1 MFKNRLLVPSSLRL
15 TEEIMRKNIM
25 DRIGREWLF
34 FDGGTGSILQEKGL
48 QPGELPETWNLL
60 HPDRI
65 LDLHRGYLEAGAD
78 IYNTNTFGAN
88 RLKFPENLDEIVTAA
103 VKLAKEAR
111 TQAGRDDDAYVA
123 LDIGPTGKLLAPMG
137 DLSFDDAVDIFG
149 EVVRIGAREGA
160 DLVLIETMND
170 SYEAKAAVLA
180 AKENCDLPVFI
191 TCVFDG
197 SGKMLTG
204 GTPESVV
211 AMLEGL
217 GVDALGVNCSLGPA
231 QMIPIVERLVK
242 AAHVPVLVNPNA
254 GLPKSVD
261 GRTVYDVGPEEFA
274 GYMKQIAALGAA
286 AVGGCCGTTPD
297 YIRAEI
303 AAVRPLPLLP
313 PQGREQTV
321 IASFSRTVEIGRAA
335 RPVIIGE
342 RINPTGKKRF
352 KQALVDHDIDYIV
365 DQGLQ
370 QEDAGADVLDVN
382 VGTPEINEVEL
393 LDEVVCRLQSVLA
406 LPLQIDTSNP
416 EAMERALRHYNGKA
430 LINSVNGKQEVMAEV
445 FPLVKKYGGVVV
457 ALALDEGGIPDNAD
471 DRIRI
476 AENIYRTASEYG
488 IRREDIVIDGLC
500 MTVSSDP
507 RSALVTLE
515 TIRRIRD
522 ELGGSSILGVSN
534 ISFGLPARELI
545 NAYFF
550 EMALQNGLSCAIIN
564 PNNQAMMQAYRAFC
578 ALTNQDEN
586 FQNFITAYAGYKSP
600 DKQVSDALT
609 AYKTR
614 VLNALGVSA
623 GDLQSTGRP
632 LGGNAGGAG
641 FSSGNVSG
649 AGAGAGAMGAGSG
662 AGSGSAV
669 AGTGA
674 TGAGTGFGDGANAE
688 SAGSGR
694 AAGADDGRGPGAL
707 AGKSRL
713 VEAIERGMA
722 KPAAEATREA
732 LLSRNA
738 LDIINQDLV
747 PALDV
752 VGQGFEKGTVFLPQ
766 LLMAAEA
773 AKAAFAVVKESM
785 AGSAQESKGRVILAT
800 VKGDIHDIGKN
811 IVKVLL
817 ENYGYDVIDLGKDVP
832 PETVVETALRE
843 NIRLVGLSAL
853 MTTTVVNME
862 ETIRQLHAQ
871 KPDCRIV
878 VGGAVMTQDYADK
891 IGADCYGRDAMTTVR
906 YADELAEKHE
916 L

>member
-1 MFKNRLLVPSSLRL
+1 MFKNRLLVPSSLIL

-111 TQAGRDDDAYVA
+111 TQAGRDEDAYVA

-261 GRTVYDVGPEEFA
+261 GKTVYDVGPEEFA

-313 PQGREQTV
+313 PQGRAQTV

-382 VGTPEINEVEL
+382 VGTPEIDEVAL

-476 AENIYRTASEYG
+476 AEKIYATAAEYG

-586 FQNFITAYAGYKSP
+586 FQSFISAYAGYKSP

-623 GDLQSTGRP
+623 GDLQASGRP
-632 LGGNAGGAG
+632 LGGSGSNAGAG
-641 FSSGNVSG
+641 SAAAGLSSGNVSG
-649 AGAGAGAMGAGSG
+649 AGANAGSS
-662 AGSGSAV
+662 GSG
-669 AGTGA
+669 T
-674 TGAGTGFGDGANAE
+674 
-688 SAGSGR
+688 

-707 AGKSRL
+707 VGKSRL

-732 LLSRNA
+732 LLTRNA
-738 LDIINQDLV
+738 LDIINEDLV

-832 PETVVETALRE
+832 PETIVETALRE

-862 ETIRQLHAQ
+862 ETIRQLHEQ

-906 YADELAEKHE
+906 YADELAEKGK

>member
-1 MFKNRLLVPSSLRL
+1 
-15 TEEIMRKNIM
+15 MRKNIM

-111 TQAGRDDDAYVA
+111 TQAGRDEDAYVA

-204 GTPESVV
+204 GTPESMV

-261 GRTVYDVGPEEFA
+261 GRTVYDVDPEAFA
-274 GYMKQIAALGAA
+274 GYMKQIAELGAA

-476 AENIYRTASEYG
+476 AEKIYATAAEYG

-600 DKQVSDALT
+600 GKQVSDALN

-623 GDLQSTGRP
+623 GDLQATGRP
-632 LGGNAGGAG
+632 LSGNVGGAG
-641 FSSGNVSG
+641 FGAAGLSSGNVSG
-649 AGAGAGAMGAGSG
+649 AGTGAGSAGAGFGA
-662 AGSGSAV
+662 
-669 AGTGA
+669 
-674 TGAGTGFGDGANAE
+674 GANAG
-688 SAGSGR
+688 SASSGS
-694 AAGADDGRGPGAL
+694 AAGADDGRGPRAA

-832 PETVVETALRE
+832 PETIVETALRE

-862 ETIRQLHAQ
+862 ETIRQLHEQ

-906 YADELAEKHE
+906 YADELAEKG
-916 L
+916 LL

>member
-1 MFKNRLLVPSSLRL
+1 MFKNRLLVPSSLIL

-111 TQAGRDDDAYVA
+111 TQAGRDEDAYVA

-204 GTPESVV
+204 GTPESMV

-254 GLPKSVD
+254 GLPKSID

-382 VGTPEINEVEL
+382 VGTPEINEVAL

-476 AENIYRTASEYG
+476 AEKIYATAAEYG

-586 FQNFITAYAGYKSP
+586 FQKFITCLSGYKSP

-623 GDLQSTGRP
+623 GDLQATGRP
-632 LGGNAGGAG
+632 LGGNAGAAG
-641 FSSGNVSG
+641 TGIAILSSGNVSG
-649 AGAGAGAMGAGSG
+649 AGAGADSAGAGSG
-662 AGSGSAV
+662 AV
-669 AGTGA
+669 AGA
-674 TGAGTGFGDGANAE
+674 GANAG

-732 LLSRNA
+732 LLSRDA

-832 PETVVETALRE
+832 PETIVETALRE

-906 YADELAEKHE
+906 YADELAEKGE

>member
-1 MFKNRLLVPSSLRL
+1 MFKNRLLVPSSLIL

-60 HPDRI
+60 HPERI

-111 TQAGRDDDAYVA
+111 TQAGRDEDAYVA

-261 GRTVYDVGPEEFA
+261 GKTVYDVGPEEFA

-313 PQGREQTV
+313 PQGRAQTV

-382 VGTPEINEVEL
+382 VGTPEIDEVAL

-476 AENIYRTASEYG
+476 AEKIYATAAEYG

-564 PNNQAMMQAYRAFC
+564 PNNHAMMQAYRAFC

-586 FQNFITAYAGYKSP
+586 FQSFISAYAGYKSP

-623 GDLQSTGRP
+623 GDLQATGRP
-632 LGGNAGGAG
+632 LGGSGANTGFGTGAAGAG
-641 FSSGNVSG
+641 AAGLSSGNVSG
-649 AGAGAGAMGAGSG
+649 AGADAGS
-662 AGSGSAV
+662 S
-669 AGTGA
+669 
-674 TGAGTGFGDGANAE
+674 
-688 SAGSGR
+688 GSGR

-732 LLSRNA
+732 LLTRNA
-738 LDIINQDLV
+738 LDIINEDLV

-832 PETVVETALRE
+832 PETIVETALRE

-862 ETIRQLHAQ
+862 ETIRQLHEQ

-906 YADELAEKHE
+906 YADELAEKGK

>member
-1 MFKNRLLVPSSLRL
+1 
-15 TEEIMRKNIM
+15 MRKNIM

-111 TQAGRDDDAYVA
+111 TQAGRDEDAYVA

-261 GRTVYDVGPEEFA
+261 GKTVYDVGPEEFA

-313 PQGREQTV
+313 PQGTKQTV

-382 VGTPEINEVEL
+382 VGTPEIDEVAL

-476 AENIYRTASEYG
+476 AEKIYATAAEYG

-586 FQNFITAYAGYKSP
+586 FQSFITAYAGYKSP

-623 GDLQSTGRP
+623 GDLQATGRP
-632 LGGNAGGAG
+632 LGGSGGNAGGAG
-641 FSSGNVSG
+641 LPSGNVSG
-649 AGAGAGAMGAGSG
+649 ANAGS
-662 AGSGSAV
+662 S
-669 AGTGA
+669 
-674 TGAGTGFGDGANAE
+674 
-688 SAGSGR
+688 GSGR
-694 AAGADDGRGPGAL
+694 AAGADDGSGPGAL

-722 KPAAEATREA
+722 KPAADATREA
-732 LLSRNA
+732 LLTRNA
-738 LDIINQDLV
+738 LDIINEDLV

-832 PETVVETALRE
+832 PETIVETALRE

-862 ETIRQLHAQ
+862 ETIRQLHQQ

-906 YADELAEKHE
+906 YADELAEKGE

>member
-1 MFKNRLLVPSSLRL
+1 MFKNRLLVPSSLIL

-60 HPDRI
+60 HPERI

-261 GRTVYDVGPEEFA
+261 GKTVYDVGPEEFA

-313 PQGREQTV
+313 PQGRAQTV

-382 VGTPEINEVEL
+382 VGTPEIDEVAL

-476 AENIYRTASEYG
+476 AEKIYATAAEYG

-586 FQNFITAYAGYKSP
+586 FQSFISAYAGYKSP

-623 GDLQSTGRP
+623 GDLQATGRP
-632 LGGNAGGAG
+632 LGGSDSNAGSGPGTAG
-641 FSSGNVSG
+641 LSSGNVS
-649 AGAGAGAMGAGSG
+649 
-662 AGSGSAV
+662 SA
-669 AGTGA
+669 
-674 TGAGTGFGDGANAE
+674 GANAG
-688 SAGSGR
+688 SSGSGR

-722 KPAAEATREA
+722 KPAADATREA
-732 LLSRNA
+732 LLTRNA
-738 LDIINQDLV
+738 LDIINEDLV

-832 PETVVETALRE
+832 PETIVETALRE

-862 ETIRQLHAQ
+862 ETIRQLHQQ

-906 YADELAEKHE
+906 YADELAEKGI

>member
-1 MFKNRLLVPSSLRL
+1 
-15 TEEIMRKNIM
+15 MRKNIM

-60 HPDRI
+60 HPERI

-111 TQAGRDDDAYVA
+111 TQAGRDEDAYVA

-261 GRTVYDVGPEEFA
+261 GKTVYDVGPEEFA

-313 PQGREQTV
+313 PQGRAQTV

-382 VGTPEINEVEL
+382 VGTPEIDEVAL

-476 AENIYRTASEYG
+476 AEKIYATAAEYG

-586 FQNFITAYAGYKSP
+586 FQSFISAYAGYKSP

-623 GDLQSTGRP
+623 GDLQATGRP
-632 LGGNAGGAG
+632 LGGSDSNAGFGPGTAG
-641 FSSGNVSG
+641 LSSGNVS
-649 AGAGAGAMGAGSG
+649 
-662 AGSGSAV
+662 SA
-669 AGTGA
+669 
-674 TGAGTGFGDGANAE
+674 GANAG
-688 SAGSGR
+688 SSGSGR

-722 KPAAEATREA
+722 KPAADATREA
-732 LLSRNA
+732 LLTRNA
-738 LDIINQDLV
+738 LDIINEDLV

-832 PETVVETALRE
+832 PETIVETALRE

-862 ETIRQLHAQ
+862 ETIRQLHQQ

-906 YADELAEKHE
+906 YADELAEKGI

>member
-1 MFKNRLLVPSSLRL
+1 MFKNRLLVPSSLIL

-60 HPDRI
+60 HPNRI

-111 TQAGRDDDAYVA
+111 TQAGRDEDAYVA

-261 GRTVYDVGPEEFA
+261 GKTVYDVGPEEFA

-476 AENIYRTASEYG
+476 AEKIYATAAEYG

-564 PNNQAMMQAYRAFC
+564 PNNPAMMQAYRAFC

-586 FQNFITAYAGYKSP
+586 FQSFISAYAGYKSP

-623 GDLQSTGRP
+623 GDLQATGRP
-632 LGGNAGGAG
+632 LGGSSGNAGFGTGAG
-641 FSSGNVSG
+641 AAGLSSDNVSG
-649 AGAGAGAMGAGSG
+649 AGS
-662 AGSGSAV
+662 SGSR
-669 AGTGA
+669 
-674 TGAGTGFGDGANAE
+674 
-688 SAGSGR
+688 R

-722 KPAAEATREA
+722 KPAADATREA
-732 LLSRNA
+732 LLTRNA
-738 LDIINQDLV
+738 LDIINEDLV

-832 PETVVETALRE
+832 PETIVETALRE

-862 ETIRQLHAQ
+862 ETIRQLHQQ

-906 YADELAEKHE
+906 YADELAEKGK

>member
-1 MFKNRLLVPSSLRL
+1 MFKNRLLVPSSLIL

-65 LDLHRGYLEAGAD
+65 IDLHRGYLEAGAD

-111 TQAGRDDDAYVA
+111 TQAGRDEDAYVA

-191 TCVFDG
+191 TSVFDG

-204 GTPESVV
+204 GTPESMV

-274 GYMKQIAALGAA
+274 GYMKQIAELGAA

-297 YIRAEI
+297 YIHAEI

-382 VGTPEINEVEL
+382 VGTPEIDEVEL

-476 AENIYRTASEYG
+476 AEKIYATAAEYG

-623 GDLQSTGRP
+623 GDLQATGRP
-632 LGGNAGGAG
+632 LGGSGANAGGAG
-641 FSSGNVSG
+641 FGAAGLSSGNVSG
-649 AGAGAGAMGAGSG
+649 AGTGAGAAGTGSG
-662 AGSGSAV
+662 AE
-669 AGTGA
+669 
-674 TGAGTGFGDGANAE
+674 TGFG
-688 SAGSGR
+688 AG
-694 AAGADDGRGPGAL
+694 AGADDGRGPGAL

-832 PETVVETALRE
+832 PETIVETALRE

-906 YADELAEKHE
+906 YADELAERGE

>member
-1 MFKNRLLVPSSLRL
+1 MFKNRLLVPSSLIL

-88 RLKFPENLDEIVTAA
+88 RLKFPENLDEIVASA

-111 TQAGRDDDAYVA
+111 TQAGRDEDAYVA

-204 GTPESVV
+204 GTPESMV

-261 GRTVYDVGPEEFA
+261 GRTVYDVDPEAFA
-274 GYMKQIAALGAA
+274 GYMKQIAELGAA

-382 VGTPEINEVEL
+382 VGTPEINEVAL

-416 EAMERALRHYNGKA
+416 EAMEHALRHYNGKA

-476 AENIYRTASEYG
+476 AEKIYATAAEYG
-488 IRREDIVIDGLC
+488 IRRDDIVIDGLC

-600 DKQVSDALT
+600 DKQVSDALN

-623 GDLQSTGRP
+623 GDLQATGRP
-632 LGGNAGGAG
+632 LGGATGNAGAG
-641 FSSGNVSG
+641 LSSGNVSG
-649 AGAGAGAMGAGSG
+649 AG
-662 AGSGSAV
+662 V
-669 AGTGA
+669 
-674 TGAGTGFGDGANAE
+674 
-688 SAGSGR
+688 
-694 AAGADDGRGPGAL
+694 

-732 LLSRNA
+732 LLTRNA

-832 PETVVETALRE
+832 PETIVETALRE

-862 ETIRQLHAQ
+862 ETIRQLHEQ

-906 YADELAEKHE
+906 YADELAEKG
-916 L
+916 LL

>member
-1 MFKNRLLVPSSLRL
+1 
-15 TEEIMRKNIM
+15 MRKNIM

-60 HPDRI
+60 HPERI

-111 TQAGRDDDAYVA
+111 TQAGRDEDAYVA

-137 DLSFDDAVDIFG
+137 DLSFDDTVDIFG

-261 GRTVYDVGPEEFA
+261 GKTVYDVGPEEFA

-313 PQGREQTV
+313 PQGRAQTV

-382 VGTPEINEVEL
+382 VGTPEIDEVAL

-476 AENIYRTASEYG
+476 AEKIYATAAEYG

-586 FQNFITAYAGYKSP
+586 FQSFISAYAGYKSP

-623 GDLQSTGRP
+623 GDLQATGRP
-632 LGGNAGGAG
+632 LGGSDSNAGFGPGTAG
-641 FSSGNVSG
+641 LSSGNVS
-649 AGAGAGAMGAGSG
+649 
-662 AGSGSAV
+662 SA
-669 AGTGA
+669 
-674 TGAGTGFGDGANAE
+674 GANAG
-688 SAGSGR
+688 SSGSGR

-713 VEAIERGMA
+713 VEAIDRGMA
-722 KPAAEATREA
+722 KPAADATREA
-732 LLSRNA
+732 LLTRNA
-738 LDIINQDLV
+738 LDIINEDLV

-832 PETVVETALRE
+832 PETIVETALRE

-862 ETIRQLHAQ
+862 ETIRQLHQQ

-906 YADELAEKHE
+906 YADELAEKGI

>member
-1 MFKNRLLVPSSLRL
+1 
-15 TEEIMRKNIM
+15 MRKNIM

-261 GRTVYDVGPEEFA
+261 GKTVYDVGPEEFA

-313 PQGREQTV
+313 PQGRAQTV

-382 VGTPEINEVEL
+382 VGTPEIDEVAL

-476 AENIYRTASEYG
+476 AEKIYATAAEYG

-586 FQNFITAYAGYKSP
+586 FQSFISAYAGYKSP
-600 DKQVSDALT
+600 DKQVSDALN

-623 GDLQSTGRP
+623 GDLQASGRP
-632 LGGNAGGAG
+632 LGGSGSNAGAG
-641 FSSGNVSG
+641 SAAAGLSSGNVSG
-649 AGAGAGAMGAGSG
+649 AGANAGSS
-662 AGSGSAV
+662 GSG
-669 AGTGA
+669 T
-674 TGAGTGFGDGANAE
+674 
-688 SAGSGR
+688 

-732 LLSRNA
+732 LLTRNA
-738 LDIINQDLV
+738 LDIINEDLV

-832 PETVVETALRE
+832 PETIVETALRE

-862 ETIRQLHAQ
+862 ETIRQLHQQ

-906 YADELAEKHE
+906 YADELAEKGI

>member
-1 MFKNRLLVPSSLRL
+1 
-15 TEEIMRKNIM
+15 MRKNIM

-60 HPDRI
+60 HPECI
-65 LDLHRGYLEAGAD
+65 LDLHRGYLEVGAD

-111 TQAGRDDDAYVA
+111 TQAGRDEDAYVA

-261 GRTVYDVGPEEFA
+261 GKTVYDVGPEEFA

-313 PQGREQTV
+313 PQGRVQTV

-382 VGTPEINEVEL
+382 VGTPEIDEVAL

-476 AENIYRTASEYG
+476 AEKIYATAAEYG

-586 FQNFITAYAGYKSP
+586 FQSFISAYAGYKSP

-623 GDLQSTGRP
+623 GDLQATGRP
-632 LGGNAGGAG
+632 LGGSDSNAGFGPGTAG
-641 FSSGNVSG
+641 LSSGNVS
-649 AGAGAGAMGAGSG
+649 
-662 AGSGSAV
+662 SA
-669 AGTGA
+669 
-674 TGAGTGFGDGANAE
+674 GANAG
-688 SAGSGR
+688 SSGSGR

-722 KPAAEATREA
+722 KPAADATREA
-732 LLSRNA
+732 LLTRNA
-738 LDIINQDLV
+738 LDIINEDLV

-832 PETVVETALRE
+832 PETIVETALRE

-862 ETIRQLHAQ
+862 ETIRQLHQQ

-906 YADELAEKHE
+906 YADELAEKGI

>member
-1 MFKNRLLVPSSLRL
+1 
-15 TEEIMRKNIM
+15 MRKNIM

-111 TQAGRDDDAYVA
+111 TQAGRDEDAYVA

-261 GRTVYDVGPEEFA
+261 GKTVYDVGPEEFA

-313 PQGREQTV
+313 PQGRAQTV

-382 VGTPEINEVEL
+382 VGTPEIDEVAL

-476 AENIYRTASEYG
+476 AEKIYATAAEYG

-564 PNNQAMMQAYRAFC
+564 PNNHAMMQAYRAFC

-586 FQNFITAYAGYKSP
+586 FQSFISAYAGYKSP

-623 GDLQSTGRP
+623 GDLQATGRP
-632 LGGNAGGAG
+632 LGGSDSNAGFGPGTAG
-641 FSSGNVSG
+641 LSSGNVS
-649 AGAGAGAMGAGSG
+649 
-662 AGSGSAV
+662 SA
-669 AGTGA
+669 
-674 TGAGTGFGDGANAE
+674 GANAG
-688 SAGSGR
+688 SSGSGR

-722 KPAAEATREA
+722 KPAADATREA
-732 LLSRNA
+732 LLTRNA
-738 LDIINQDLV
+738 LDIINEDLV

-832 PETVVETALRE
+832 PETIVETALRE

-862 ETIRQLHAQ
+862 ETIRQLHQQ

-906 YADELAEKHE
+906 YADELAEKGI

>member
-1 MFKNRLLVPSSLRL
+1 MFKNRLLVPSSLIL

-111 TQAGRDDDAYVA
+111 TQAGRDEDAYVA

-204 GTPESVV
+204 GTPESMV

-274 GYMKQIAALGAA
+274 GYMKQIAELGAA

-476 AENIYRTASEYG
+476 AEKIYRTAAEYG

-623 GDLQSTGRP
+623 GDLQATGRP
-632 LGGNAGGAG
+632 LGGSGGNAGGAG
-641 FSSGNVSG
+641 LGPGAAGTGSAGLSSGNVSG
-649 AGAGAGAMGAGSG
+649 AGA
-662 AGSGSAV
+662 V
-669 AGTGA
+669 
-674 TGAGTGFGDGANAE
+674 
-688 SAGSGR
+688 
-694 AAGADDGRGPGAL
+694 
-707 AGKSRL
+707 GKSRL

-732 LLSRNA
+732 LLTRNA

-832 PETVVETALRE
+832 PETIVETALRE

-862 ETIRQLHAQ
+862 ETIRQLHEQ

-906 YADELAEKHE
+906 YADELAEKGE

>member
-1 MFKNRLLVPSSLRL
+1 MFKNRLLVPSSLIL

-65 LDLHRGYLEAGAD
+65 IDLHRGYLEAGAD

-111 TQAGRDDDAYVA
+111 TQAGRDEDAYVA

-204 GTPESVV
+204 GTPESMV

-274 GYMKQIAALGAA
+274 GYMKQIAELGAA

-476 AENIYRTASEYG
+476 AEKIYATAAEYG

-564 PNNQAMMQAYRAFC
+564 PNNQAMMQAYHAFC

-586 FQNFITAYAGYKSP
+586 FQNFIMAYAGYKSP

-623 GDLQSTGRP
+623 GDLQATGRP
-632 LGGNAGGAG
+632 LGGATGNAGAG
-641 FSSGNVSG
+641 LSSGNVSG
-649 AGAGAGAMGAGSG
+649 AGTGAGS
-662 AGSGSAV
+662 
-669 AGTGA
+669 
-674 TGAGTGFGDGANAE
+674 AGTGFGAGAGANAG
-688 SAGSGR
+688 SFGSGS

-732 LLSRNA
+732 LLTRNA

-832 PETVVETALRE
+832 PETIVETALRE

-862 ETIRQLHAQ
+862 ETIRQLHEQ

-906 YADELAEKHE
+906 YADELAEKGE

>member
-1 MFKNRLLVPSSLRL
+1 
-15 TEEIMRKNIM
+15 MRKNIM

-111 TQAGRDDDAYVA
+111 TQAGRDEDAYVA

-204 GTPESVV
+204 GTPESMV

-261 GRTVYDVGPEEFA
+261 GRTVYDVDPEAFA
-274 GYMKQIAALGAA
+274 GYMKQIAELGAA

-303 AAVRPLPLLP
+303 AAVRSLPLLP

-476 AENIYRTASEYG
+476 AEKIYATAAEYG

-623 GDLQSTGRP
+623 GDLQATGRP
-632 LGGNAGGAG
+632 LSGATGNAGAG
-641 FSSGNVSG
+641 LSSGNVSG
-649 AGAGAGAMGAGSG
+649 AGTGAGS
-662 AGSGSAV
+662 
-669 AGTGA
+669 
-674 TGAGTGFGDGANAE
+674 AGTGFGAGAGATGVGGADFGAGAAGSSGAGANAG
-688 SAGSGR
+688 AFGSGR
-694 AAGADDGRGPGAL
+694 AAGSDDGRGPGAV

-732 LLSRNA
+732 LLTRNA

-817 ENYGYDVIDLGKDVP
+817 ENYDYDVIDLGKDVP

-862 ETIRQLHAQ
+862 ETIRQLHEQ

-906 YADELAEKHE
+906 YADELAEKG
-916 L
+916 LL

>member
-1 MFKNRLLVPSSLRL
+1 
-15 TEEIMRKNIM
+15 MRKNIM

-111 TQAGRDDDAYVA
+111 TQAGRDENAYVA

-261 GRTVYDVGPEEFA
+261 GKTVYDVGPEEFA

-382 VGTPEINEVEL
+382 VGTPEIDEVAL

-476 AENIYRTASEYG
+476 AEKIYATAAEYG

-564 PNNQAMMQAYRAFC
+564 PNNHAMMQAYRAFC

-586 FQNFITAYAGYKSP
+586 FQSFISAYAGYKSP

-614 VLNALGVSA
+614 VLNALEVSA
-623 GDLQSTGRP
+623 GDLQATGRP
-632 LGGNAGGAG
+632 LGGSSGNTGGAAG
-641 FSSGNVSG
+641 TGAAGLSSGNVSG
-649 AGAGAGAMGAGSG
+649 AGANAGS
-662 AGSGSAV
+662 S
-669 AGTGA
+669 
-674 TGAGTGFGDGANAE
+674 
-688 SAGSGR
+688 GSGR

-722 KPAAEATREA
+722 KPAADATREA
-732 LLSRNA
+732 LLTRNA
-738 LDIINQDLV
+738 LDIINEDLV

-832 PETVVETALRE
+832 PETIVETALRE

-862 ETIRQLHAQ
+862 ETIRQLHQQ

-906 YADELAEKHE
+906 YADELAEKGI

>member
-1 MFKNRLLVPSSLRL
+1 
-15 TEEIMRKNIM
+15 MRKNIM

-60 HPDRI
+60 HPERI
-65 LDLHRGYLEAGAD
+65 LDLHRGYLEVGAD

-111 TQAGRDDDAYVA
+111 TQAGRDEDAYVA

-261 GRTVYDVGPEEFA
+261 GKTVYDVGPEEFA

-313 PQGREQTV
+313 PQGRAQTV

-382 VGTPEINEVEL
+382 VGTPEIDEVTL

-476 AENIYRTASEYG
+476 AEKIYATAAEYG

-586 FQNFITAYAGYKSP
+586 FQSFISAYAGYKSP

-623 GDLQSTGRP
+623 GDLQATGRP
-632 LGGNAGGAG
+632 LGGSDSNAGFGPGTAG
-641 FSSGNVSG
+641 LSSGNVS
-649 AGAGAGAMGAGSG
+649 
-662 AGSGSAV
+662 SA
-669 AGTGA
+669 
-674 TGAGTGFGDGANAE
+674 GANAG
-688 SAGSGR
+688 SSGSGR

-722 KPAAEATREA
+722 KPAADATREA
-732 LLSRNA
+732 LLTRNA
-738 LDIINQDLV
+738 LDIINEDLV

-811 IVKVLL
+811 IVKILL

-832 PETVVETALRE
+832 PETIVETALRE

-862 ETIRQLHAQ
+862 ETIRQLHQQ

-906 YADELAEKHE
+906 YADELAEKGI

>member
-1 MFKNRLLVPSSLRL
+1 
-15 TEEIMRKNIM
+15 MRKNIM

-60 HPDRI
+60 HPERI

-111 TQAGRDDDAYVA
+111 TQAGRDEDAYVA

-261 GRTVYDVGPEEFA
+261 GKTVYDVGPEEFA

-313 PQGREQTV
+313 PQGRAQTV

-352 KQALVDHDIDYIV
+352 RQALVDHDIDYIV

-382 VGTPEINEVEL
+382 VGTPEIDEVAL

-476 AENIYRTASEYG
+476 AEKIYATAAEYG

-564 PNNQAMMQAYRAFC
+564 PNNHAMMQAYRAFC

-586 FQNFITAYAGYKSP
+586 FQRFISAYAGYKSP

-623 GDLQSTGRP
+623 GDLQATGRP
-632 LGGNAGGAG
+632 LGGSDGNAGFGTGAAGAG
-641 FSSGNVSG
+641 AAGLSSDNVSG
-649 AGAGAGAMGAGSG
+649 AGASAGS
-662 AGSGSAV
+662 S
-669 AGTGA
+669 
-674 TGAGTGFGDGANAE
+674 
-688 SAGSGR
+688 GSGR

-707 AGKSRL
+707 AGKSKL

-722 KPAAEATREA
+722 KPAADATREA
-732 LLSRNA
+732 LLTRNA
-738 LDIINQDLV
+738 LDIINEDLV

-832 PETVVETALRE
+832 PETIVETALRE

-862 ETIRQLHAQ
+862 ETIRQLHQQ

-906 YADELAEKHE
+906 YADELAEKGI

>member
-1 MFKNRLLVPSSLRL
+1 
-15 TEEIMRKNIM
+15 MRKNIM

-111 TQAGRDDDAYVA
+111 TQAGRDEDAYVA

-204 GTPESVV
+204 GTPESMV

-231 QMIPIVERLVK
+231 QMIPIVERLMK

-274 GYMKQIAALGAA
+274 GYMKQIAELGAA

-303 AAVRPLPLLP
+303 AAVRPLPLLS

-476 AENIYRTASEYG
+476 AEKIYATAAKYG

-600 DKQVSDALT
+600 DKQVSDALN

-623 GDLQSTGRP
+623 GDLQATGRP
-632 LGGNAGGAG
+632 LGGATCNVGAG
-641 FSSGNVSG
+641 STGAAAAGLSAGNVSG
-649 AGAGAGAMGAGSG
+649 AGTGAGSAGAGFGA
-662 AGSGSAV
+662 
-669 AGTGA
+669 
-674 TGAGTGFGDGANAE
+674 GANAG
-688 SAGSGR
+688 SFGSGR

-707 AGKSRL
+707 DGKSRL
-713 VEAIERGMA
+713 IEAIERGMA

-732 LLSRNA
+732 LLTRNA

-785 AGSAQESKGRVILAT
+785 AGNAQESKGRVILAT

-832 PETVVETALRE
+832 PETIVETALRE

-906 YADELAEKHE
+906 YADELAEKGE

>member
-1 MFKNRLLVPSSLRL
+1 
-15 TEEIMRKNIM
+15 MRKNIM

-111 TQAGRDDDAYVA
+111 TQAGRDEDAYVA

-261 GRTVYDVGPEEFA
+261 GKTVYDVGPEEFA

-313 PQGREQTV
+313 PQGRAQTV

-382 VGTPEINEVEL
+382 VGTPEIDEVAL

-476 AENIYRTASEYG
+476 AEKIYATAAEYG

-586 FQNFITAYAGYKSP
+586 FQSFISAYASYKSP

-623 GDLQSTGRP
+623 GDLQATGRP
-632 LGGNAGGAG
+632 LSGSNGNAGGAG
-641 FSSGNVSG
+641 LPTGNVSG
-649 AGAGAGAMGAGSG
+649 ADANTSAAGTDFGAGANAGS
-662 AGSGSAV
+662 S
-669 AGTGA
+669 
-674 TGAGTGFGDGANAE
+674 
-688 SAGSGR
+688 GSGR

-722 KPAAEATREA
+722 KPAADATREA
-732 LLSRNA
+732 LLTRNA
-738 LDIINQDLV
+738 LDIINEDLV

-832 PETVVETALRE
+832 PETIVETALRE

-862 ETIRQLHAQ
+862 ETIRQLHQQ

-906 YADELAEKHE
+906 YADELAEKGI

>member
-1 MFKNRLLVPSSLRL
+1 
-15 TEEIMRKNIM
+15 MRKNIM

-60 HPDRI
+60 HPERI

-217 GVDALGVNCSLGPA
+217 GVDALGVNCSLGPT

-261 GRTVYDVGPEEFA
+261 GKTVYDVGPEEFA

-313 PQGREQTV
+313 PQGRAQTV

-382 VGTPEINEVEL
+382 VGTPEIDEVTL

-476 AENIYRTASEYG
+476 AEKIYATAAEYG

-586 FQNFITAYAGYKSP
+586 FQSFISAYAGYKSP

-623 GDLQSTGRP
+623 GDLQATGRP
-632 LGGNAGGAG
+632 LGGSDSNAGFGPGTAG
-641 FSSGNVSG
+641 LSSGNVS
-649 AGAGAGAMGAGSG
+649 
-662 AGSGSAV
+662 SA
-669 AGTGA
+669 
-674 TGAGTGFGDGANAE
+674 GANAG
-688 SAGSGR
+688 SSGSGR

-722 KPAAEATREA
+722 KPAADATREA
-732 LLSRNA
+732 LLTRNA
-738 LDIINQDLV
+738 LDIINEDLV

-832 PETVVETALRE
+832 PETIVETALRE

-862 ETIRQLHAQ
+862 ETIRQLHQQ

-906 YADELAEKHE
+906 YADELAEKGI

>member
-1 MFKNRLLVPSSLRL
+1 
-15 TEEIMRKNIM
+15 MRKNIM

-103 VKLAKEAR
+103 VKLAKDAR
-111 TQAGRDDDAYVA
+111 TQAGRDEDAYVA

-204 GTPESVV
+204 GTPESMV

-261 GRTVYDVGPEEFA
+261 GRTVYDVDPEAFA
-274 GYMKQIAALGAA
+274 GYMKQIAELGAA

-476 AENIYRTASEYG
+476 AEKIYATAAEYG

-623 GDLQSTGRP
+623 GDLQATGRP
-632 LGGNAGGAG
+632 LSGAAGNAGGAG
-641 FSSGNVSG
+641 FGAAGLSSGNVSG
-649 AGAGAGAMGAGSG
+649 AGTGAGAAGTGSG
-662 AGSGSAV
+662 AE
-669 AGTGA
+669 
-674 TGAGTGFGDGANAE
+674 TGFG
-688 SAGSGR
+688 AG
-694 AAGADDGRGPGAL
+694 AGADDGRGPGAA

-732 LLSRNA
+732 LLTRNA

-832 PETVVETALRE
+832 PETIVETALRE

-862 ETIRQLHAQ
+862 ETIRQLHEQ

>member
-1 MFKNRLLVPSSLRL
+1 MFKNRLLVPSSLIL
-15 TEEIMRKNIM
+15 MEEIMRKNIM

-111 TQAGRDDDAYVA
+111 TQAGRDEDAYVA

-204 GTPESVV
+204 GTPESMV

-274 GYMKQIAALGAA
+274 GYMKQIAELGAA

-476 AENIYRTASEYG
+476 AEKIYATAAEYG

-564 PNNQAMMQAYRAFC
+564 PNNKAMMQAYRAFC

-623 GDLQSTGRP
+623 GDLQATGRP
-632 LGGNAGGAG
+632 LGGSGANAGGAG
-641 FSSGNVSG
+641 FGAAGLSSGNVSG
-649 AGAGAGAMGAGSG
+649 AG
-662 AGSGSAV
+662 
-669 AGTGA
+669 TG
-674 TGAGTGFGDGANAE
+674 AE
-688 SAGSGR
+688 SAGAGFGAGANAGSFGSGS

-732 LLSRNA
+732 LLTRNA

-832 PETVVETALRE
+832 PEIIVETALRE

-906 YADELAEKHE
+906 YADGLAEKGE

>member
-1 MFKNRLLVPSSLRL
+1 
-15 TEEIMRKNIM
+15 MRKNIM

-60 HPDRI
+60 HPERI

-111 TQAGRDDDAYVA
+111 TQAGRDEDAYVA

-261 GRTVYDVGPEEFA
+261 GKTVYDVGPEEFA

-313 PQGREQTV
+313 SQGPEQTV

-382 VGTPEINEVEL
+382 VGTPEIDEVAL

-430 LINSVNGKQEVMAEV
+430 LINSVNGKQEVMAQV

-476 AENIYRTASEYG
+476 AEKIYATAAEYG

-586 FQNFITAYAGYKSP
+586 FQRFISAYAGYKSP

-623 GDLQSTGRP
+623 GDLQATGRP
-632 LGGNAGGAG
+632 LGGSGSNAGAG
-641 FSSGNVSG
+641 SAAAGLSSGNVSG
-649 AGAGAGAMGAGSG
+649 AGANAGSS
-662 AGSGSAV
+662 GSG
-669 AGTGA
+669 T
-674 TGAGTGFGDGANAE
+674 
-688 SAGSGR
+688 

-732 LLSRNA
+732 LLTRNA
-738 LDIINQDLV
+738 LDIINEDLV

-832 PETVVETALRE
+832 PETIVETALRE

-862 ETIRQLHAQ
+862 ETIRQLHEQ

-878 VGGAVMTQDYADK
+878 VGGDVMTQDYADK

>member
-1 MFKNRLLVPSSLRL
+1 
-15 TEEIMRKNIM
+15 MRKNIM

-65 LDLHRGYLEAGAD
+65 IDLHRGYLEAGAD

-111 TQAGRDDDAYVA
+111 TQAGRDEDAYVA

-204 GTPESVV
+204 GTPESMV

-261 GRTVYDVGPEEFA
+261 GRTVYDVDPEAFA

-476 AENIYRTASEYG
+476 AEKIYRTAAEYG

-623 GDLQSTGRP
+623 GDLQATGRP
-632 LGGNAGGAG
+632 LGGSGANAGFGPGAAGAG
-641 FSSGNVSG
+641 AAGLSSDNVSG
-649 AGAGAGAMGAGSG
+649 AGANAGSF
-662 AGSGSAV
+662 GSGS
-669 AGTGA
+669 
-674 TGAGTGFGDGANAE
+674 
-688 SAGSGR
+688 
-694 AAGADDGRGPGAL
+694 AAGADDGRGSGAA
-707 AGKSRL
+707 AGTSRL

-832 PETVVETALRE
+832 PETIVETALRE

-906 YADELAEKHE
+906 YADELAEKGE

>member
-1 MFKNRLLVPSSLRL
+1 MFKNRLLVPSSLIL

-60 HPDRI
+60 HPERI

-111 TQAGRDDDAYVA
+111 TQAGRDEDAYVA
-123 LDIGPTGKLLAPMG
+123 LDIGPTGKLLAPIG

-261 GRTVYDVGPEEFA
+261 GKTVYDVGPEEFA

-313 PQGREQTV
+313 PQGTKQTV

-382 VGTPEINEVEL
+382 VGTPEIDEVAL

-476 AENIYRTASEYG
+476 AEKIYATAAEYG

-586 FQNFITAYAGYKSP
+586 FQSFISAYASYKSP

-623 GDLQSTGRP
+623 GDLQATGRP
-632 LGGNAGGAG
+632 LSGSSGNAGGSGLPA
-641 FSSGNVSG
+641 GNVSG
-649 AGAGAGAMGAGSG
+649 ANAGS
-662 AGSGSAV
+662 S
-669 AGTGA
+669 
-674 TGAGTGFGDGANAE
+674 
-688 SAGSGR
+688 GSGR
-694 AAGADDGRGPGAL
+694 AAGADDGSGPAAL

-722 KPAAEATREA
+722 KPAADATREA
-732 LLSRNA
+732 LLTRNA
-738 LDIINQDLV
+738 LDIINEDLV

-832 PETVVETALRE
+832 PETIVETALRE

-862 ETIRQLHAQ
+862 ETIRQLHQQ

-906 YADELAEKHE
+906 YADELAEKGI

>member
-1 MFKNRLLVPSSLRL
+1 MFKNRLLVPSSLIL

-111 TQAGRDDDAYVA
+111 TQAGRDENAYVA

-261 GRTVYDVGPEEFA
+261 GKTVYDVGPEEFA

-313 PQGREQTV
+313 PQGRAQTV

-382 VGTPEINEVEL
+382 VGTPEIDEVAL

-476 AENIYRTASEYG
+476 AEKIYATAAEYG

-586 FQNFITAYAGYKSP
+586 FQSFISAYAGYKSP

-623 GDLQSTGRP
+623 GDLQATGRP
-632 LGGNAGGAG
+632 LGGSDSNAGFGPGTAG
-641 FSSGNVSG
+641 LSSGNVS
-649 AGAGAGAMGAGSG
+649 
-662 AGSGSAV
+662 SA
-669 AGTGA
+669 
-674 TGAGTGFGDGANAE
+674 GANAG
-688 SAGSGR
+688 SSGSGR

-722 KPAAEATREA
+722 KPAADATREA
-732 LLSRNA
+732 LLTRNA
-738 LDIINQDLV
+738 LDIINEDLV

-832 PETVVETALRE
+832 PETIVETALRE

-862 ETIRQLHAQ
+862 ETIRQLHQQ

-891 IGADCYGRDAMTTVR
+891 IGADCYGRDAMTTIR
-906 YADELAEKHE
+906 YADELAEKGI